1 MLNSYE
7 KLNIILINS
16 FNSWPISGTVEAQ
29 SLLNKGGRVQILG
42 LKPETP
48 IACAVEQLSFI
59 LERLHV
65 RTIIKIELD
74 YEDVF
79 EALKATAL
87 AERV

>member
-1 MLNSYE
+1 MA
-7 KLNIILINS
+7 
-16 FNSWPISGTVEAQ
+16 AQ

-59 LERLHV
+59 LKRLRV

-74 YEDVF
+74 YDEVVD
-79 EALKATAL
+79 ALKATAL
-87 AERV
+87 AERVKTN